1 MNLKNVRHL
10 REVLATDAQ
19 GKTIS
24 TMQSEGSGRIRAQ
37 IAELQQAMMVLGQ
50 AALSVQVAAKQ
61 VSRGTASR
69 AVRTWSKASIRRCRG
84 CKHARKNSRS
94 PTLYSTLAP
103 GKTCL

>member
-50 AALSVQVAAKQ
+50 ATYGGA
-61 VSRGTASR
+61 TA
-69 AVRTWSKASIRRCRG
+69 TGPDK
-84 CKHARKNSRS
+84 
-94 PTLYSTLAP
+94 P
-103 GKTCL
+103 